1 MRIELDSLLAAA
13 IAGDALAARRVAA
26 ADPDAVCLRGEYHG
40 VLPLIADCLA
50 TVEDVSPELRP
61 RLRLHAARQA
71 ASDLM
76 QETEIRS
83 TLAALDR
90 AGIEALLLKGAH
102 LAYACYARPDLR
114 PRLDTDI
121 LIPAAA
127 KARVG
132 EILREIGYEASASSG
147 GELVTYQASFVKHRQ
162 GLRLHV
168 VDVHWRIAN
177 PQVFAGVLSFE
188 ELNRDAVAVPLLGPH
203 ARGLAPPHALFLAC
217 VHRVAHHFDS
227 NRLIWL
233 YDIHLLASALSATEW
248 EHFLS
253 LIEQRRVAAV
263 CRRSLDRAAQCF
275 QTTIPPAAAS
285 DPRLRTPSRAEASAV
300 YTRPRRVVHDIVSD
314 LRALPS
320 WRDRWRLV
328 REHLFP
334 PRQYMREVY
343 SMSKRTPLP
352 WLYASRAVR
361 GAWRRLD
368 RAPAPDDVSEIR

>member
-1 MRIELDSLLAAA
+1 MSVELDNLLASA
-13 IAGDALAARRVAA
+13 ISGDAIAARRIAS
-26 ADPDAVCLRGEYHG
+26 ADPDAVCLRAEYHG
-40 VLPLIADCLA
+40 VLPLLADRIARLQ
-50 TVEDVSPELRP
+50 DVPSELES
-61 RLRLHAARQA
+61 RLRLHAARQVA
-71 ASDLM
+71 CDLM

-83 TLAALDR
+83 MLAALND
-90 AGIEALLLKGAH
+90 AGIEALLLKGSH
-102 LAYACYARPDLR
+102 LAYAWYERPDLR

-127 KARVG
+127 KARVAG
-132 EILREIGYEASASSG
+132 VLQAVGYEASANSG
-147 GELVTYQASFVKHRQ
+147 GELVSYQAAFVKYRQ

-188 ELNRDAVAVPLLGPH
+188 ELTRDAVSVPLLGPF
-203 ARGLAPPHALFLAC
+203 ARGLSAPHALLLAC

-233 YDIHLLASALSATEW
+233 YDIHLLASALTAAEW
-248 EHFLS
+248 ESFLS
-253 LIEQRRVAAV
+253 LIEQRRVTAV
-263 CRRSLDRAAQCF
+263 CRRSLDRATQRF
-275 QTTIPPAAAS
+275 QTSIPPVAAS
-285 DPRLRTPSRAEASAV
+285 DPRLRAPLAAEASAA
-300 YTRPRRVVHDIVSD
+300 YTRPRRVVRDVASD
-314 LRALPS
+314 LQALSS
-320 WRDRWRLV
+320 WRDRLRLV

-343 SMSKRTPLP
+343 SMSKRAPLP

-361 GAWRRLD
+361 GAWRWLD